1 MAQEQTTITDDKLT
15 SKINE
20 WITWNKNEKMK
31 SEVDKLLAQNNKT
44 ELEKLFLHRMEFG
57 TAGLRGRMGPGYSQM
72 NDLVIIQTAQGL
84 LKYLSTKQVE
94 VLKNGL
100 VIGYDGRHNSK
111 RFAEL
116 TAGIFLRAGSP
127 VYLYSKV
134 CPTPFVPFGVTKYQA
149 AVGVMV
155 TASHNP
161 KEDNGYKVYWNNGAQ
176 IISPHDKG
184 ITKCIE
190 ENLKPEEGVWDLSI
204 LNDNKKLIDPLEEV
218 MKDYLG
224 IIGRNV
230 VDKGKNLDAPFNITY
245 TAMHGVGYPCIV
257 EAFKKAGFKELI
269 AVKEQILPDPEFP
282 TVKFPNPEEGKSA
295 LDLAIKTAD
304 SNNSV
309 IILANDP
316 DADRLAVAEKTENW
330 KVFTGNEIGAFL
342 GWWMIHTYKNKH
354 PSADYSNVYL
364 LSSTVS
370 SKILKTMATAEGF
383 SFEETLTGFKWMGNR
398 AYQLMKEGKEVLFAF
413 EEAIGFMCGHAVLDK
428 DGVSAAVAVA
438 ELTTYLYNNGLTLTA
453 KLIDIYNKYGHHLC
467 DNSYFICHKPEVI
480 KVIFNRLRNFKEK
493 CNGLSLQ
500 SYPECLVNGKYKVIS
515 VRDLTT
521 GFDSSKQ
528 DNKTS
533 LPISSSSEMIT
544 FTFDN
549 GFVVTLRTSGTEPKL
564 KYYTELCANPE
575 IQDSDKLQS
584 TLKEMVNGV
593 VEEFL
598 EPEKNG
604 LLYRTS

>member
-1 MAQEQTTITDDKLT
+1 MNGSSGI
-15 SKINE
+15 
-20 WITWNKNEKMK
+20 
-31 SEVDKLLAQNNKT
+31 
-44 ELEKLFLHRMEFG
+44 RMEFG

-84 LKYLSTKQVE
+84 LKYLLTQPVE

-116 TAGIFLRAGSP
+116 TAGIFLQAGCP
-127 VYLYSKV
+127 VYLYSEV
-134 CPTPFVPFGVTKYQA
+134 CPTPFVPFGVTKFQA
-149 AVGVMV
+149 ASGVMV

-190 ENLKPEEGVWDLSI
+190 ENLKPGEGAWDLTV
-204 LNDNKKLIDPLEEV
+204 LAGNKKLVDPLKEV
-218 MKDYLG
+218 MNDYFE
-224 IIGRNV
+224 IISRNV
-230 VDKGKNLDAPFNITY
+230 IDREKNRDAPFSITY
-245 TAMHGVGYPCIV
+245 TAMHGVGYPYIV
-257 EAFKKAGFKELI
+257 EAFKVANFKELI
-269 AVKEQILPDPEFP
+269 GVKEQILPDPDFP

-342 GWWMIHTYKNKH
+342 GWWMINSYKKKH
-354 PSADYSNVYL
+354 SKDDYSNVYL
-364 LSSTVS
+364 ISSTVS
-370 SKILKTMATAEGF
+370 SKILKTMAKVEGF

-398 AYQLMKEGKEVLFAF
+398 AYQLLKEGKEVLFAF
-413 EEAIGFMCGHAVLDK
+413 EEAIGFMCGNAVLDK

-438 ELTTYLYNNGLTLTA
+438 ELATYLYNNGLTLTE
-453 KLIDIYNKYGHHLC
+453 KLAEIYNKYGHHLC
-467 DNSYFICHKPEVI
+467 DNSYFICHKPDVI
-480 KVIFNRLRNFKEK
+480 RAIFNRLRNFQEK
-493 CNGLSLQ
+493 CNGFSLQ

-521 GFDSSKQ
+521 GFDSTKP
-528 DNKTS
+528 DNKAT
-533 LPISSSSEMIT
+533 LPISASSQMVT

-575 IQDSDKLQS
+575 IQNSETLQC
-584 TLKEMVNGV
+584 TLKEMVISV